1 MTLSVADLEH
11 DTGLGLSGTLDLATE
26 GQARAALEPHLHPGA
41 EVTVDLRALT
51 FMDSTGLNLLV
62 GALSAL
68 GDDGRLT
75 VRGASGIVAK
85 VLTVSG
91 LTDRPNVTVLPA

>member
-1 MTLSVADLEH
+1 MLTVLDLE
-11 DTGLGLSGTLDLATE
+11 DATGLALSGTLDLSTE
-26 GQARAALEPHLHPGA
+26 GKARAALEPLLQPGA
-41 EVTVDLRALT
+41 EVTLDLRALT

-62 GALSAL
+62 GALSTL

-75 VRGASGIVAK
+75 VRGAAGIVAK